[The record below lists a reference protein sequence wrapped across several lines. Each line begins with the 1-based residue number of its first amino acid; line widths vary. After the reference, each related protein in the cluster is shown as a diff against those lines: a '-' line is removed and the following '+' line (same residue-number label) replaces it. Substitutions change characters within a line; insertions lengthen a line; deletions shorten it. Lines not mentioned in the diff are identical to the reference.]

1 MTHLTT
7 LLVIVPDRISDIISK
22 GEYSAR
28 YYNPGELFNEVH
40 ILLVNDDQVDRIA
53 LQRTVGSA
61 ELYIHNLPIPSF
73 LMTMGWQ
80 PILLHKWVEAGVQ
93 LVREIQPDLIRV
105 HGSAYNG
112 FLAAQIKKQL
122 HIPII
127 VSLHTYPDVII
138 KEQTGIWSTLKNF
151 IYNYRIKQFE
161 NETLKN
167 ADRVCPVYESI
178 RAYARHHGAQ
188 RINVCYNVLNPDYL
202 FQKQSYSLHNPVRI
216 IFVGRLIPGKNP
228 ENIIRAAAR
237 FPEVELTIVG
247 DGTLYDYLQQISREC
262 TNSHQVI
269 FHKAIP
275 NDTLCRMLPE
285 YDIFAVCSDYLE
297 ISKTVLEALL
307 TGLPIV
313 INRRRGEPVPE
324 LEEDFICLVK
334 NTPEGYYN
342 AFEKLL
348 KDHVFREQLGRTA
361 YAHAQEF
368 WSPKKTETAYVEI
381 YRQVLSEYKKTE

>member
-1 MTHLTT
+1 MTYLTT

-22 GEYSAR
+22 GEFSAR
-28 YYNPGELFNEVH
+28 YYNPGELFDEVH
-40 ILLVNDDQVDRIA
+40 ILLVNDDHVDKIA
-53 LQRTVGSA
+53 LQKTVGRAALS
-61 ELYIHNLPIPSF
+61 LHNLPIPSF
-73 LMTMGWQ
+73 ISTFGWQ
-80 PILLHKWVEAGVQ
+80 PFLLHKWVETGIQ

-122 HIPII
+122 HIPVV

-138 KEQTGIWSTLKNF
+138 KEQTGLWSNLKNY
-151 IYNYRIKQFE
+151 IYNCRIKQFE

-167 ADRVCPVYESI
+167 ADWVCPVYESI
-178 RAYARHHGAQ
+178 RAYARLHGAQ
-188 RINVCYNVLNPDYL
+188 KITVCYNVLNPDYL
-202 FQKQSYSLHNPVRI
+202 YQKESYSLHSPVRI

-228 ENIIRAAAR
+228 ENIIRAVAR
-237 FPEVELTIVG
+237 FPDIELTIVG
-247 DGTLYDYLQQISREC
+247 DGVLYDYLQQVSGENLDPGR
-262 TNSHQVI
+262 VI
-269 FHKAIP
+269 FYKAIQ

-307 TGLPIV
+307 TGLPVV
-313 INRRRGEPVPE
+313 INKRQGDPVPE
-324 LEEDFICLVK
+324 LKDDFVCLVK

-348 KDHVFREQLGRTA
+348 QDHTFREQLGRTA

-368 WSPKKTETAYVEI
+368 WSPEKTEAAYVKI
-381 YRQVLSEYKKTE
+381 YQQVLSEYKK